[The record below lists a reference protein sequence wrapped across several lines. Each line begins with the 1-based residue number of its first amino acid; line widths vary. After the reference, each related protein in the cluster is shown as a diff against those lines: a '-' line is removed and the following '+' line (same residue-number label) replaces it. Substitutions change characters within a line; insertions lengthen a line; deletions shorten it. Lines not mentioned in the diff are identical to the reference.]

1 MCFFKEIEHLSFER
15 EEEEIMYTSKDMK
28 FEERTYGITLGE
40 LIGVDLVNY
49 LLDSMTKETSL
60 SKDEVLEELR
70 IRNFGF

>member
-1 MCFFKEIEHLSFER
+1 MLFER
-15 EEEEIMYTSKDMK
+15 EEEEFMYTSKDMK
-28 FEERTYGITLGE
+28 FEERNYGITLGE

-49 LLDSMTKETSL
+49 LLDSMTKETGL

>member
-1 MCFFKEIEHLSFER
+1 MSFER
-15 EEEEIMYTSKDMK
+15 EEEEFMYTSKDMK
-28 FEERTYGITLGE
+28 FEERNYGITLGE

-49 LLDSMTKETSL
+49 LLDSMIKESGL

>member
-1 MCFFKEIEHLSFER
+1 
-15 EEEEIMYTSKDMK
+15 MYTSKDMK

-60 SKDEVLEELR
+60 SKDEVLDELR

>member
-1 MCFFKEIEHLSFER
+1 
-15 EEEEIMYTSKDMK
+15 MYTSKDMK
-28 FEERTYGITLGE
+28 FEERNYGITLGE

-49 LLDSMTKETSL
+49 LLDSMTKETGL

>member
-1 MCFFKEIEHLSFER
+1 MSFER
-15 EEEEIMYTSKDMK
+15 EEEEFMYTSKDMK
-28 FEERTYGITLGE
+28 FEERNYGITLGE

-49 LLDSMTKETSL
+49 LLDSMAKETGL